1 MLITLVYLCIDE
13 NIFHVF
19 FIICLINVY
28 ILKYLFINSFIY
40 YMISY

>member
-19 FIICLINVY
+19 FIIVREIYIFKNVFS
-28 ILKYLFINSFIY
+28 KVLFII
-40 YMISY
+40 